1 MAEIHHL
8 PRRRKQAACPVCRK
22 PAVETFRPFCSKRC
36 QQIDLGRWL
45 GGKYALPTE
54 EEPDEADIEALARQM
69 MESGRPDSEG

>member
-8 PRRRKQAACPVCRK
+8 PRRHKKASCPVCKK
-22 PAVETFRPFCSKRC
+22 PAVDTFRPFCSKRC

-45 GGKYALPTE
+45 GGHYALPTE

-69 MESGRPDSEG
+69 MESGWPDGEG

>member
-8 PRRRKQAACPVCRK
+8 PRRHKKAGCPVCKK

-45 GGKYALPTE
+45 GGNYALPTE

-69 MESGRPDSEG
+69 MESGRPDGEG